1 MAAMA
6 GAMPRWS
13 GPVNPQARRVRTAGA
28 MVAGVAV
35 LQAAPYPIAAVPVV
49 LIKRTAVD
57 RVAVVVHPPAAE
69 DVILKMAV
77 APDAGAENMR
87 MTTWTFSP
95 GWIPLFCRRL
105 NQFSFQD

>member
-1 MAAMA
+1 
-6 GAMPRWS
+6 
-13 GPVNPQARRVRTAGA
+13 

-95 GWIPLFCRRL
+95 GWIPLFRRRL